1 MAVTLNDIA
10 KKANVSPMTVSRVI
24 NKSDHVSEETRKK
37 VEAIIEQMD
46 YIPNSSAR
54 YLTSKRSKI
63 LSLVITDIT
72 NPFFTKLARGAEDK
86 AKQMGYRLMLCNS
99 DENLEKESDY
109 IKMLISTGVDGV
121 MITPSEDRSRKNL
134 RTLNR
139 YDIPYVLID
148 RKINGIHADA
158 IHGDSQTGTREL
170 LDHLIE
176 QGHERIAI
184 INGPLDVSTAR
195 ERQETYIKT
204 LAAHNLPIH
213 HEYIFHSQYTNEDI
227 GEDIVKLLSL
237 PVEERPT
244 AIFAVNNFIAINA
257 IKELRK
263 HGVRVPEEI
272 SVVCFDDL
280 DAAIDLNP
288 FLTVA
293 AQPAYDFGFTGAQ
306 MLIERIED
314 KAPEEFRELV
324 LPPKL
329 IVRKSTASFDKTKTE

>member
-10 KKANVSPMTVSRVI
+10 KRANVSPMTVSRVI
-24 NKSDHVSEETRKK
+24 NKSDNVSEETRKK
-37 VEAIIEQMD
+37 VEAIIQEMN

-54 YLTSKRSKI
+54 YLTSKRSQI

-121 MITPSEDRSRKNL
+121 MITPSKDRSRKNL
-134 RTLNR
+134 RILNK
-139 YDIPYVLID
+139 YDIPFVLID

-158 IHGDSQTGTREL
+158 IHGDSVAGTRQL
-170 LDHLIE
+170 LEHLI
-176 QGHERIAI
+176 QRGHEKIAI

-195 ERQETYIKT
+195 ERQETYIQT
-204 LAAHNLPIH
+204 LSAHDLPIRD
-213 HEYIFHSQYTNEDI
+213 EYIFHSQFTIQNISKDI
-227 GEDIVKLLSL
+227 EELLSI
-237 PVEERPT
+237 PAKERPT

-263 HGVRVPEEI
+263 HNLRVPEDI
-272 SVVCFDDL
+272 SIVCFDDL
-280 DAAIDLNP
+280 DEAIDLNP

-293 AQPAYDFGFTGAQ
+293 SQPAYDFGFTGAQ
-306 MLIERIED
+306 MLIERIEGN
-314 KAPEEFRELV
+314 APKEFRKLV
-324 LPPKL
+324 LPPNL
-329 IVRKSTASFDKTKTE
+329 IVRNSTASIT